1 MFWCER
7 IAFLQENLCY
17 LKNTCVHLQ
26 TFVYH
31 STCVPPRNYAFVK
44 MDLPHVTVKAWK
56 LHSGKAGLVGGT
68 LLIYLCVEGT
78 LRYYWWVTISSL
90 LKSLLHDR
98 NLAGFAWLTQA
109 EITNKGHISEGIYY
123 QNGSVLTFLRK
134 PHLSCCAHECYRGTC
149 WDCSGEKLQQEL
161 FKINGCLNV
170 WCAASTQKRPHQT
183 SPSETRLADLSP
195 HWELPRRES
204 IQQPMWLTCVQ
215 LRSLLTVNVRAE
227 HSLTVEGYSDREWDL
242 LVQYWTFL
250 KSHHII
256 LIDFFL
262 IWSIFF
268 TGIVRFRTIRN
279 NQWFNSII

>member
-1 MFWCER
+1 M
-7 IAFLQENLCY
+7 
-17 LKNTCVHLQ
+17 V
-26 TFVYH
+26 
-31 STCVPPRNYAFVK
+31 NYVK
-44 MDLPHVTVKAWK
+44 TDLAHVTVKAWK

-78 LRYYWWVTISSL
+78 RRYYWWVTIASL

-149 WDCSGEKLQQEL
+149 WDCSGKNCNKSCSKSMDVWMCDVLLQHKSGHIRHL
-161 FKINGCLNV
+161 H
-170 WCAASTQKRPHQT
+170 W
-183 SPSETRLADLSP
+183 LADLSP
-195 HWELPRRES
+195 HWELPRRKS
-204 IQQPMWLTCVQ
+204 IQQPMSLTCVQ
-215 LRSLLTVNVRAE
+215 LCSLLTVNVQAE

-256 LIDFFL
+256 LIYFFL

-268 TGIVRFRTIRN
+268 TGIVRFKTIRN
-279 NQWFNSII
+279 NQWFN